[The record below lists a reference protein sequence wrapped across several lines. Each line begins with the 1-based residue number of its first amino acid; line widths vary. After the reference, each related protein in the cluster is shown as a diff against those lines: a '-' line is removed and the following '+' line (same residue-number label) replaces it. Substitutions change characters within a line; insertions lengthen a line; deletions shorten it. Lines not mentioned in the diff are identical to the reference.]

1 MKPRRFG
8 NFKVRLGLLMLAT
21 TTLILGCFGVFQYL
35 QSQAEATRELESLAD
50 TAARRLAQNLVFPI
64 WDMDN
69 AELRRTVLAEM
80 AERRILAAEVRE
92 TLQNRRLLAV
102 GRDAEWAPAPAK
114 GKIKASGIAR
124 ERPILRNDEEIGTVS
139 LWITPRFMEQKLRRG
154 AVQMAIAIVVVDL
167 ALLGSLILGIH
178 GSLLRPIHRVVAELR
193 ESAAQVAAASDQI
206 ADSSQSLAHGSSRQA
221 GSVEQTSVSLEEI
234 SAMIR
239 RNAEHAR
246 SANGLV
252 RNTRGQVETASDS
265 MGRLGQSIQE
275 IARSS
280 DETSKIVKTIDEI
293 AFQTNILALN
303 AAVES
308 ARAGEA
314 GAGFGVVAEEVRN
327 LAQRS
332 AEAARN
338 TAAWLEDARRKIEE
352 GLALVADT
360 ESAFQEVDGSSAK
373 AADLVEE
380 IAAASSEQAQG
391 IEQVNQAVVGINAVT
406 QQNTSDAEESAAAAQ
421 QMNAQ
426 AAHVNGMVN
435 DLMALVGGKT
445 SSMGETGAGTA
456 RPDRPANHSLTH
468 RAKGKKKSAEI
479 AAPSRAEAGNRIP
492 FDEEDHGE

>member
-1 MKPRRFG
+1 MKPRRSG
-8 NFKVRLGLLMLAT
+8 NFQVRLGLLVLAT
-21 TTLILGCFGVFQYL
+21 TTLILGCFGLYQYL
-35 QSQAEATRELESLAD
+35 QFQRDATQELEALAD
-50 TAARRLAQNLVFPI
+50 TAARRLAQKLVYPI
-64 WDMDN
+64 WDMDH
-69 AELRRTVLAEM
+69 AELERTVLAEM
-80 AERRILAAEVRE
+80 AERRILALEVRE
-92 TLQNRRLLAV
+92 TFENRRLLAM
-102 GRDAEWAPAPAK
+102 GRDAEWAPVPVEDEVEV
-114 GKIKASGIAR
+114 SGIRR
-124 ERPILRNDEEIGTVS
+124 ERPILRDEEEIGTVS

-154 AVQMAIAIVVVDL
+154 AVQMAIAIVALDL
-167 ALLGSLILGIH
+167 ALLASLILGIH

-193 ESAAQVAAASDQI
+193 ESAAQVTAASDQI

-221 GSVEQTSVSLEEI
+221 GSVEQASVSLEEI

-239 RNAEHAR
+239 QNAEHAR

-252 RNTRGQVETASDS
+252 RDTRGQVETASDS
-265 MGRLGQSIQE
+265 MGRLSQSIRE

-280 DETSKIVKTIDEI
+280 EETAKIVKTIDEI
-293 AFQTNILALN
+293 AFQTNLLALN

-308 ARAGEA
+308 ARAGAA

-426 AAHVNGMVN
+426 AAHVTEMVN
-435 DLMALVGGKT
+435 DLLALVGGR
-445 SSMGETGAGTA
+445 GRVGG
-456 RPDRPANHSLTH
+456 RPDSSSDPSDSAGRTGRSLPRKKPADL
-468 RAKGKKKSAEI
+468 
-479 AAPSRAEAGNRIP
+479 AAPPRTEARNRIP
-492 FDEEDHGE
+492 FYEDEHGE